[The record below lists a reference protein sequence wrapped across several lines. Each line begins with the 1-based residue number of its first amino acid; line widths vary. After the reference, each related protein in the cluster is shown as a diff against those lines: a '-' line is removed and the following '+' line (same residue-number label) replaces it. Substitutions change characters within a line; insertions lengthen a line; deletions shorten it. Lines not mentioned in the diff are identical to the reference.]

1 MRFSNCAIHW
11 ITTQFVVDT
20 IPSFLTVNP
29 WKKYRVLLFFRGSF
43 IFMFTT
49 LAKNRRLSSLTK
61 PLEIVLVKVAYHIL
75 PALVYFFP
83 NYAKNY
89 LVFEN
94 LKKEIKSKNI
104 YAKLVPIE
112 LDLEMTMVGKLRLMQ
127 CCSYL
132 WKATLTVNH
141 WEIYIDGKHPTSKNN
156 KRMHNLPKHSNKNIL
171 TSLNKFRTKICPI
184 SFEHQWHASAL

>member
-1 MRFSNCAIHW
+1 
-11 ITTQFVVDT
+11 
-20 IPSFLTVNP
+20 
-29 WKKYRVLLFFRGSF
+29 
-43 IFMFTT
+43 MFTT

-83 NYAKNY
+83 NNAQNY

-132 WKATLTVNH
+132 KSHA
-141 WEIYIDGKHPTSKNN
+141 YGK
-156 KRMHNLPKHSNKNIL
+156 
-171 TSLNKFRTKICPI
+171 SLRDL
-184 SFEHQWHASAL
+184 H

>member
-49 LAKNRRLSSLTK
+49 YAKNRRLRSLIR
-61 PLEIVLVKVAYHIL
+61 PLQIVLVKVAYHIL

-89 LVFEN
+89 LLFEN

-112 LDLEMTMVGKLRLMQ
+112 LDLEMTIVGNLRVMQ
-127 CCSYL
+127 CYSY
-132 WKATLTVNH
+132 
-141 WEIYIDGKHPTSKNN
+141 
-156 KRMHNLPKHSNKNIL
+156 
-171 TSLNKFRTKICPI
+171 I
-184 SFEHQWHASAL
+184 SQKPPLR

>member
-104 YAKLVPIE
+104 YAKLVHIVSPFWK
-112 LDLEMTMVGKLRLMQ
+112 LEKWNKTKE
-127 CCSYL
+127 YL
-132 WKATLTVNH
+132 
-141 WEIYIDGKHPTSKNN
+141 
-156 KRMHNLPKHSNKNIL
+156 
-171 TSLNKFRTKICPI
+171 C
-184 SFEHQWHASAL
+184 